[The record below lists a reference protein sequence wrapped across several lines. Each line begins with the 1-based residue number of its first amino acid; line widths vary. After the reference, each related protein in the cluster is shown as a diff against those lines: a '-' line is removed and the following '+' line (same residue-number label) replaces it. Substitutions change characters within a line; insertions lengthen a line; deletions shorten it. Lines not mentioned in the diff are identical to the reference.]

1 MLIASCYFFFNA
13 FLKKIFLFYTKIC
26 VQIFLT
32 EMLNLLTEMVLFFLV
47 NNWPSPICGKILKN
61 LSIHTDNSLIWP
73 LAKCG
78 FLEFS
83 LPPCAGYHLIYMS
96 CNESC
101 FPIFFHQF
109 YSLISLF
116 CHSLW
121 SLISVCLIKNIL
133 VVILKYS
140 QLLFLCP
147 STCRLL

>member
-1 MLIASCYFFFNA
+1 MHFW
-13 FLKKIFLFYTKIC
+13 KKKSPVLY
-26 VQIFLT
+26 Q
-32 EMLNLLTEMVLFFLV
+32 NLRADISYCDAKPPDRDDTFFLV
-47 NNWPSPICGKILKN
+47 NNWPSPTCGKILKN
-61 LSIHTDNSLIWP
+61 LSIHNDNSLIWP
-73 LAKCG
+73 LAKCE

-83 LPPCAGYHLIYMS
+83 LPPCASYRMIYMS
-96 CNESC
+96 FNEFC

-121 SLISVCLIKNIL
+121 SLISACLIKNIL
-133 VVILKYS
+133 VIILKYS